1 MPSGTLNTTDL
12 TPGQREVLALV
23 GSDNY
28 NRIVWVAPVRRG
40 KTAGCAMFMVETGLY
55 NLVYG
60 RGNHQ
65 YILGGVTA
73 PSVERNMGDYFAQY
87 CEQLGLKFR
96 MSVNTW
102 TIGDP
107 AIMTFHVFGGEKA
120 NAYRPVN
127 GVTAHTAFVDEAT
140 LVHKDFISTVEER
153 CSFEDSKLL
162 LGMNAADP
170 YHWIRTEV
178 MGTDET
184 PEKTYIVQNVFENQH
199 FSDERWEDLKSRENV
214 GHLFKRNME
223 NIWAS
228 AAGLVF
234 PIDPESMTVSL
245 TREEA
250 GNTGFVSADGGT
262 GGTTA
267 ALLWNDDVII
277 DEYIHDAK
285 KQGLV
290 SDATHVERMQAMWDF
305 NTVVVD
311 PAAKGLYTAFMDA
324 GVYTMNAK
332 NDIDKGIQTTVNALY
347 EGRFKIND
355 TLCKNLLG
363 NCSAYAYNELTG
375 KPIKLNDHLPDS
387 MRYGAMEQ
395 YPMRSGGI
403 Y

>member
-1 MPSGTLNTTDL
+1 MPATLDPINL
-12 TPGQREVLALV
+12 TPGQQEVMDLV
-23 GSDNY
+23 GDKNY

-60 RGNHQ
+60 YGNHQ

-73 PSVERNMGDYFAQY
+73 PSVERNMGDYFDQY
-87 CEQLGLKFR
+87 CGKLGLKFK
-96 MSVNTW
+96 MSINTW

-107 AIMTFHVFGGEKA
+107 TIMTFHVFGGEKA

-178 MGTDET
+178 MGGDET
-184 PEKTYIVQNVFENQH
+184 PEKTYVVQNVFENQH

-223 NIWAS
+223 NVWAS

-234 PIDPESMTVSL
+234 PIEPETMVCKL
-245 TREEA
+245 TREETPK
-250 GNTGFVSADGGT
+250 TGIVSADGGT

-267 ALLWNDDVII
+267 ALLWKDNVIV
-277 DEYIHDAK
+277 DEYVWDVK
-285 KQGLV
+285 KHGLV
-290 SDATHVERMQAMWDF
+290 SDATHAQNLKNKWKFTTAI
-305 NTVVVD
+305 VD
-311 PAAKGLYTAFMDA
+311 PAASGLKTALMDA
-324 GVYTMNAK
+324 GYDVRNAK
-332 NDIDKGIQTTVNALY
+332 NDIDKGIQTTVNALH
-347 EGRFKIND
+347 EGRFKINE
-355 TLCKNLLG
+355 TLCKVLLG
-363 NCSAYAYNELTG
+363 QCSAYVYNETTG
-375 KPIKLNDHLPDS
+375 KPVKLNDHAPDA
-387 MRYGAMEQ
+387 MRYGAMDL
-395 YPMRSGGI
+395 YPMRTGGI